1 MPQAALVD
9 VGHIGPDGFGTPC
22 GSRFRALAGGWSLVF
37 IRWCLI
43 KRRIVC
49 SCRGCP
55 APGCGILS
63 LLGCTVRLA
72 LSGDLLRQLFAAAQ
86 RGTDSRFCCGSNRIH
101 GVFLPCGGVLVL
113 AVAAFLRDKSPGAFA
128 GAQPDGAHRGAR
140 QAGFVCRVDRLACR
154 FLFGFYHIINRLLHK
169 LVINCLKFLQR
180 SFKWLSKL
188 SCTL

>member
-37 IRWCLI
+37 IRCCLI

-49 SCRGCP
+49 SCRCCTS
-55 APGCGILS
+55 PGCSIFS
-63 LLGCTVRLA
+63 LLGCTVHLM
-72 LSGDLLRQLFAAAQ
+72 LSSDLLRQLFSAAQ

-101 GVFLPCGGVLVL
+101 GTFLLSRCFLILPIPV
-113 AVAAFLRDKSPGAFA
+113 FLRDKPPGAFA
-128 GAQPDGAHRGAR
+128 GAQPDGVHGGSW
-140 QAGFVCRVDRLACR
+140 QAGFVCCVYRLACR
-154 FLFGFYHIINRLLHK
+154 FLFRFYHIINRLLHK